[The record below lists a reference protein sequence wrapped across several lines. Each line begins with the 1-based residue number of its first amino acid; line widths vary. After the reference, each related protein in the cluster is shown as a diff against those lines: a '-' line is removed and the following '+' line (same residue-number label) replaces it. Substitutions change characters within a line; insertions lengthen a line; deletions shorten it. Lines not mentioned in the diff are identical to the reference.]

1 VSRQPGHSPREPL
14 LMASG
19 MLAGH
24 SFEPRLKAAAEA
36 GFTGVGL
43 RLAPYQAARRAGHGD
58 ADMRGMLRHYGLQL
72 CELQPLMAW
81 ALSGAPGQAS
91 RAEEQAVYEIAA
103 AVGGDHL
110 IATGL
115 NPDVPFDGV
124 VERFAG
130 LCERAAASGLRVG
143 LECLPWTAIATVE
156 EAWRIVQSAGHRNG
170 GVIIDPWHF
179 YRGAADAR
187 HVRAVPGERI
197 VAVHLNDGLDPVG
210 DPIEDT
216 RRRRRLPGEGDF
228 PLPSFVRMLDS
239 VRCSCAWTVEVLSDE
254 LEALDTESAAVLAAR
269 SSRAVLHAARRTRST

>member
-1 VSRQPGHSPREPL
+1 
-14 LMASG
+14 MASG

-24 SFEPRLKAAAEA
+24 SFEPRLKAAADA

-43 RLAPYQAARRAGHGD
+43 RLAPYRAARRAGHSD
-58 ADMRGMLRHYGLQL
+58 ADMRAMLQHYGLEL
-72 CELQPLMAW
+72 CELQPLMGW
-81 ALSGAPGQAS
+81 AFSGAPGRTS
-91 RAEEQAVYEIAA
+91 RAEEEAVYELAA

-124 VERFAG
+124 VERFAA
-130 LCERAAASGLRVG
+130 LCERAGARGLRVG

-156 EAWRIVQSAGHRNG
+156 EAWRIVQMAGHRNG

-179 YRGAADAR
+179 YRGVADAR

-197 VAVHLNDGLDPVG
+197 VAAHLNDGVDSVG

-216 RRRRRLPGEGDF
+216 RRRRRLPGDGVF
-228 PLPSFVRMLDS
+228 PLQSFVRMLES
-239 VRCSCAWTVEVLSDE
+239 IRRSCPWTVEVLSDD
-254 LEALDTESAAVLAAR
+254 LEALDTERAAMMAAR
-269 SSRAVLHAARRTRST
+269 SSRSVLHAARRTPTTA